1 MSGNSVYI
9 QYEYVYFHFYLSL
22 TFSIFL
28 IQLVFEAVRSGFDGQ
43 VAIDDVAFVKGPC
56 SLPTMCSFE
65 GQRCG
70 YTNNRDGLWVLQ
82 TWHATRIGPKTD
94 HSLETEMG

>member
-1 MSGNSVYI
+1 MIGNSVYVL
-9 QYEYVYFHFYLSL
+9 YDFHFY
-22 TFSIFL
+22 IFLPLCLVL

-56 SLPTMCSFE
+56 SLPTMCSFG

-70 YTNNRDGLWVLQ
+70 YTNNRDGLWVHQ
-82 TWHATRIGPKTD
+82 TWDATRIGPKTD
-94 HSLETEMG
+94 HSLETEKG

>member
-1 MSGNSVYI
+1 MYI
-9 QYEYVYFHFYLSL
+9 QYEFVNFCFCVPH
-22 TFSIFL
+22 FL
-28 IQLVFEAVRSGFDGQ
+28 IQLVFEAVRTGFDGQ

-70 YTNNRDGLWVLQ
+70 YTNNRDGLWVHQ
-82 TWHATRIGPKTD
+82 SWDATRIGPQTD
-94 HSLETEMG
+94 HSLETQMG